1 MIGNSFARLTGS
13 KRNLLALL
21 ATSFVFTSGCANMS
35 STAPVSN
42 SLSTPASLSG
52 KIHGGNQ
59 PVIGA
64 TVQLWYAG
72 QSTGFSPTLGA
83 TTTTDSTGSFTFTKN
98 PTNGQS
104 PAGNMYSCPSSTDP
118 LVYVMSKGGNTQN
131 NGNATQSN
139 SAAAFI
145 AIYDVCSRLSGAN
158 FVYMSEVTT
167 AATMAAIG
175 QFFNPSTET
184 ISADGTGQQ
193 YIIMTGLSKTVALLA
208 DTTTGLSKASTDL
221 SAASP
226 VGHTGNINPAVV
238 VTATPEQSKLNLIAN
253 ILSACVN
260 SASASDAPCV
270 SLLAAAA
277 PPIANTTNFNATYGS
292 NTDTL
297 QVLYAL
303 FQNPSSNSS
312 AGTGGAANIT
322 TLFGLAG
329 GVGAPYQ
336 PSLATAPTDW
346 TLGVQY
352 ASKGNVSCG
361 TPTGGTGDFINSP
374 VDITIDAFNNV
385 WFANS
390 QTGGNLSELSSS
402 GAPATCVNLDAGK
415 ATSLAI
421 DGQQSVWLGAGTTM
435 YRYSPGGF
443 SNITGIGLTAG
454 TLPFPTGGLTPLA
467 VTADGVDNVYFTA
480 TASSTGSVYL
490 LSGAAKASAVVAPP
504 TQISSTVGASP
515 LRLFPD
521 FKGSA
526 TQGDIWV
533 TSGSTFVSQVQPS
546 TGSGNLGGFITNP
559 FTVSGTDS
567 YGVTVSHGNN
577 IFVSDLT
584 SGAITRL
591 DPSGTTW
598 VPASSGWPFTATT
611 AGISSPT
618 GIAIDGRLNTWI
630 PNNANGTSTGSLSEI
645 SFFGANPLSPSTGF
659 QKTSSLLNSSR
670 AVAIDQAGNVW
681 VVGDGNNYIT
691 ELVGSAVPIF
701 QPVAIGLKFGRFQN
715 LP

>member
-35 STAPVSN
+35 STAPISN

-64 TVQLWYAG
+64 AVTLWYAG
-72 QSTGFSPTLGA
+72 QTGNPGFPAAVGA

-104 PAGNMYSCPSSTDP
+104 PAGNMYSCPTGTDP
-118 LVYVMSKGGNTQN
+118 LVYVISKGGNTQN

-158 FVYMSEVTT
+158 FVYMTEVTT

-175 QFFNPSTET
+175 QFFNPSAET
-184 ISADGTGQQ
+184 ITADGTGQQ
-193 YIIMTGLSKTVALLA
+193 YIVMLGISKTVALLA

-221 SAASP
+221 AGASP
-226 VGHTGNINPAVV
+226 VGHSGNINPAVV

-270 SLLAAAA
+270 SLLGAAA
-277 PPIANTTNFNATYGS
+277 PPIANTTYFNATYGS

-329 GVGAPYQ
+329 GVGAPYL

-346 TLGVQY
+346 TLGIQY
-352 ASKGNVSCG
+352 TSKGNVSCG
-361 TPTGGTGDFINSP
+361 TPSGGTGDFINSP
-374 VDITIDAFNNV
+374 VDIAIDAFNNV
-385 WFANS
+385 WFANA

-421 DGQQSVWLGAGTTM
+421 DSQQSVWLGAGTTM

-443 SNITGIGLTAG
+443 SNLPALSAG
-454 TLPFPTGGLTPLA
+454 TLAFTTGGVTPLA
-467 VTADGVDNVYFTA
+467 ATADGVNNVYFTGA
-480 TASSTGSVYL
+480 ASSTGSVYL
-490 LSGAAKASAVVAPP
+490 LSGAANAGAAVAP
-504 TQISSTVGASP
+504 TQISSTAGASP

-546 TGSGNLGGFITNP
+546 SGPGNLGGFVTNP
-559 FTVSGTDS
+559 FTVTGTDI
-567 YGVTVSHGNN
+567 YGVSVSHGNN

-584 SGAITRL
+584 TGAITRL
-591 DPSGTTW
+591 DPSGSIW
-598 VPASSGWPFTATT
+598 VPASSGWPFTAAT

-618 GIAIDGRLNTWI
+618 GIAIDGRLSTWI
-630 PNNANGTSTGSLSEI
+630 PNNANGTGTGSLSDV

-659 QKTSSLLNSSR
+659 QKASSLLNSSR